1 MEISERAPLKVD
13 EILSN
18 CDGSETRAKPS
29 GQRKATCGEE
39 TLVKNLGEVPPDIL
53 RHRSGKPF
61 RNPFATATKVLKTPF
76 LLAQINSA
84 FDAIPSDEREL
95 WIDLGYA
102 AKTLDEDG
110 EDEGKQAW
118 LEWSKKSSKFD
129 LDVAEREWKSLNPT
143 ITSHEQIFMTA
154 MEYGWDVLA
163 ENARIHEI
171 LGKAGSP
178 CDLDATHNG
187 DFGDLT
193 VQAASNPKT
202 STPQTD
208 LHHVFDLVTYNS
220 QLLHH
225 TKSIPKRDWIIPSL
239 LLGGNISLIVGPGG
253 VAKSMLQLIAAVS
266 VATGRDLLRL
276 GPIRRCNVLLVN
288 NEDDRNELQ
297 RRVSAVVSQFSIDP
311 AELEGSLYT
320 ISGYLRPVRFAYH
333 VDNRVLRGPDL
344 DKIEALIRERK
355 IEALFVDPFISTH
368 TAPEND
374 NNAMDQVVSIF
385 KRLAGNHG
393 IAINIAH
400 HTKKIG
406 GDTEAHAGDAESG
419 RGASSIKDAARAAVT
434 IARMGKKTAEKLD
447 IADEVR
453 GDHIRMDVGKMNFAP
468 HDSKANWFRI
478 EAVILAN
485 RDSVGV
491 PVPVNLDAQFA
502 QAQDGRKKWTP
513 ETMAMA
519 VANLFPGAEDQVPWA
534 NVKGRYMNEHGV
546 GTSVAGNNITLLP
559 QEGDAAIRVRGYEIW
574 ITRTALRNGWM
585 LHRKE
590 VSDA

>member
-1 MEISERAPLKVD
+1 MDISARAPLKVD

-18 CDGSETRAKPS
+18 SNGSETRTIPF

-39 TLVKNLGEVPPDIL
+39 NLVKKLGEIPPDIL
-53 RHRSGKPF
+53 RHRSGNPVK
-61 RNPFATATKVLKTPF
+61 NPFATAAQVSKTPF
-76 LLAQINSA
+76 LLAQIKSA
-84 FDAIPSDEREL
+84 FDTIPSDDREL
-95 WIDLGYA
+95 WIKLGHA
-102 AKTLDEDG
+102 AKTLDDDG
-110 EDEGKQAW
+110 GDEGKQAW
-118 LEWSKKSSKFD
+118 LEWSKKSDKFD
-129 LDVAEREWKSLNPT
+129 LDDAEASWESFTPT
-143 ITSHEQIFMTA
+143 ITSHEKIFLMA
-154 MEYGWDVLA
+154 EDYGWDVQA
-163 ENARIHEI
+163 ANANIDAI
-171 LGKAGSP
+171 LGEPKSLREFEYP
-178 CDLDATHNG
+178 DQ
-187 DFGDLT
+187 DFGDLEART
-193 VQAASNPKT
+193 AFNQSNSASPNT
-202 STPQTD
+202 
-208 LHHVFDLVTYNS
+208 LHGDFDLMTYNS
-220 QLLHH
+220 QLLEDV
-225 TKSIPKRDWIIPSL
+225 KSIPKRDWIIPRL

-297 RRVSAVVSQFSIDP
+297 RRVSAVVSQFAIDP
-311 AELEGSLYT
+311 AELEGRLYT

-333 VDNRVLRGPDL
+333 ADNRVSRYPDL
-344 DKIEALIRERK
+344 EKIEALIRELK

-385 KRLAGNHG
+385 KKLSGNFRV
-393 IAINIAH
+393 AINIAH

-419 RGASSIKDAARAAVT
+419 RGASSIKDAARAAIT

-447 IADEVR
+447 IPDEVR
-453 GDHIRMDVGKMNFAP
+453 GDYIRMDVGKMNFAA
-468 HDSKANWFRI
+468 HDSTANWFKI
-478 EAVILAN
+478 EAVRLEN
-485 RDSVGV
+485 GDSVGV
-491 PVPVNLDAQFA
+491 PVPVNLDARFA

-513 ETMAMA
+513 ESMAMA
-519 VANLFPGAEDQVPWA
+519 VSNLFPGTEGQVPWA

-559 QEGDAAIRVRGYEIW
+559 QQGDAAIRVWGYEIW
-574 ITRTALRNGWM
+574 ISRTAPRNGWM
-585 LHRKE
+585 LHRKG

>member
-1 MEISERAPLKVD
+1 MDISARAPLKVD
-13 EILSN
+13 EVLSN
-18 CDGSETRAKPS
+18 SHDSNTRVKPS
-29 GQRKATCGEE
+29 GHSKATLLGGN
-39 TLVKNLGEVPPDIL
+39 LVANLGDGTAHISAC
-53 RHRSGKPF
+53 RSGNPVE
-61 RNPFATATKVLKTPF
+61 NPFAKAAQISKTPF
-76 LLAQINSA
+76 LLAQIKSA
-84 FDAIPSDEREL
+84 FDVIPSDDREL
-95 WIDLGYA
+95 WIKLGHA
-102 AKTLDEDG
+102 AKTLDNDG
-110 EDEGKQAW
+110 GDEAKRAW
-118 LEWSKKSSKFD
+118 LEWSKKSEKFD
-129 LDVAEREWKSLNPT
+129 LDDAEASWESFTPT
-143 ITSHEQIFMTA
+143 ITSHEKIFLMA
-154 MEYGWDVLA
+154 EDYGWDVKA
-163 ENARIHEI
+163 ANANINASLGDTKSPREFEHFDSYRGDMEAPTVSNLSNTTSQNI
-171 LGKAGSP
+171 L
-178 CDLDATHNG
+178 HG
-187 DFGDLT
+187 D
-193 VQAASNPKT
+193 
-202 STPQTD
+202 
-208 LHHVFDLVTYNS
+208 FDLVSYNS
-220 QLLHH
+220 QLLEDI
-225 TKSIPKRDWIIPSL
+225 KSIPKRDWIIPRL

-297 RRVSAVVSQFSIDP
+297 RRVSAVVSQFAIDP

-333 VDNRVLRGPDL
+333 IDNRVSRGSDL
-344 DKIEALIRERK
+344 DKIEALIREKK

-385 KRLAGNHG
+385 KRLSGKSR

-447 IADEVR
+447 IPNEVR
-453 GDHIRMDVGKMNFAP
+453 GNYIRMDVGKMNFAP

-478 EAVILAN
+478 EQVILAN

-491 PVPVNLDAQFA
+491 PVPENLDAQFA
-502 QAQDGRKKWTP
+502 KAQDGRKKWTP
-513 ETMAMA
+513 ETIAMA
-519 VANLFPGAEDQVPWA
+519 VSNLFPGTEDQVPWA
-534 NVKGRYMNEHGV
+534 DVKGRYMNEHGV

-559 QEGDAAIRVRGYEIW
+559 QESEVPIRIRGYEFW
-574 ITRTALRNGWM
+574 ISRTAPRNGWM
-585 LHRKE
+585 LHRKA

>member
-1 MEISERAPLKVD
+1 VEISARAPLKVD

-18 CDGSETRAKPS
+18 SRDSNTRVKSS
-29 GQRKATCGEE
+29 GHSRATLRGGN
-39 TLVKNLGEVPPDIL
+39 LVANLGDVNAHISAY
-53 RHRSGKPF
+53 RSGNPVE
-61 RNPFATATKVLKTPF
+61 NPFATATQVLKTPF
-76 LLAQINSA
+76 LLAQIKSA
-84 FDAIPSDEREL
+84 FDAIPSDDRKL
-95 WIDLGYA
+95 WIKLGHA
-102 AKTLDEDG
+102 AKTLDDDG
-110 EDEGKQAW
+110 GDEAKRAW
-118 LEWSKKSSKFD
+118 LEWSKKSEKFD
-129 LDVAEREWKSLNPT
+129 LDDAEASWESFKPT
-143 ITSHEQIFMTA
+143 ITSHEKIFLVA
-154 MEYGWDVLA
+154 EDYGWDVQA
-163 ENARIHEI
+163 ANANINAI
-171 LGKAGSP
+171 LRETKSP
-178 CDLDATHNG
+178 REFEYPDR
-187 DFGDLT
+187 DFGDLKAST
-193 VQAASNPKT
+193 AFNQGQAKFKN
-202 STPQTD
+202 D
-208 LHHVFDLVTYNS
+208 LNGDFDLVTYNR
-220 QLLHH
+220 QLLEDV
-225 TKSIPKRDWIIPSL
+225 KSIPKRDWIIPRL
-239 LLGGNISLIVGPGG
+239 LLGGNISLILGPGG

-276 GPIRRCNVLLVN
+276 GSIRRCNALVIN
-288 NEDDRNELQ
+288 NEDDKNELQ

-320 ISGYLRPVRFAYH
+320 ISGYLRPVRFAH
-333 VDNRVLRGPDL
+333 HIDNRVLRGSDL
-344 DKIEALIRERK
+344 DKIEAFIAEQK

-385 KRLAGNHG
+385 KRLSGKSR

-406 GDTEAHAGDAESG
+406 GDTEVHAGDAESG

-453 GDHIRMDVGKMNFAP
+453 GDYIRMDVGKMNFAP

-478 EAVILAN
+478 EQVILAN